1 MTSGLA
7 DSPRRILVIVG
18 NPARNSYDDALADA
32 YVAGARSGGA
42 EPRLLRLRELTFDPI
57 LHEGYRRIQELES
70 DLKWA
75 QSDLLWSQH
84 LVLVYPV
91 WWGSVPAL
99 LKGFLDRV
107 LHPGFAYRVHEND
120 PFFDKLLTGRSG
132 HLVATSDAPAF
143 WMRLVYRNCDATM
156 LRKAVLQFCGIAPV
170 GLTRIGRIRGS
181 SPEYRARWIERLRK
195 LGARQ
200 GAPQVLAPLPIGFL

>member
-1 MTSGLA
+1 MTSV
-7 DSPRRILVIVG
+7 DSESSRRILVIVG

-32 YVAGARSGGA
+32 YVAGAQGVGA
-42 EPRLLRLRELTFDPI
+42 QTRLLRLRELTFDPI
-57 LHEGYRRIQELES
+57 LHEGYRRIQDLEPG
-70 DLKWA
+70 LRWA
-75 QSDLLWSQH
+75 QADLLWSQH

-107 LHPGFAYRVHEND
+107 LHPGFAYRVHEHD

-143 WMRLVYRNCDATM
+143 WMRLAYRNCDATM

-181 SPEYRARWIERLRK
+181 TPEYRARWIERLRK
-195 LGARQ
+195 LGVRQ
-200 GAPQVLAPLPIGFL
+200 GAPLSPAPLPVGFL